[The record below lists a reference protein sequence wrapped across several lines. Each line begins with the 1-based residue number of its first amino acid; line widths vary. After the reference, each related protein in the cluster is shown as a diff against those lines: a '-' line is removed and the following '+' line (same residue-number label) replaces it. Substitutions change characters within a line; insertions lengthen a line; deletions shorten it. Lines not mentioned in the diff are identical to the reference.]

1 MEEGVRPVQGEHG
14 RAGAG
19 GYEHVPT
26 GQFDP
31 QAAPAGDPAQ
41 QVFGHG
47 GPQRDLGD
55 AGDVGPAPGVDG
67 DRPLVDGSE
76 GLLGHG
82 RGTSSWPGAGRR
94 DGVGRGISMS
104 IVDQLHDQTLKMAAE
119 ITANPQSDTLVEDF
133 DAFLI
138 ERDELMR
145 DIQHELTDQEKEKI
159 KEIIQTDQQM
169 AKQLTVIQNGIKAD
183 IQAIQ
188 KKKTKQLNYQ
198 NPYQPMTSD
207 GVYYDKRK

>member
-1 MEEGVRPVQGEHG
+1 
-14 RAGAG
+14 
-19 GYEHVPT
+19 
-26 GQFDP
+26 
-31 QAAPAGDPAQ
+31 
-41 QVFGHG
+41 
-47 GPQRDLGD
+47 
-55 AGDVGPAPGVDG
+55 
-67 DRPLVDGSE
+67 
-76 GLLGHG
+76 
-82 RGTSSWPGAGRR
+82 
-94 DGVGRGISMS
+94 MS

-119 ITANPQSDTLVEDF
+119 IAENPQSETLVEDF

-159 KEIIQTDQQM
+159 REIIQTDQQM

-198 NPYQPMTSD
+198 NPYQSITSD

>member
-1 MEEGVRPVQGEHG
+1 
-14 RAGAG
+14 
-19 GYEHVPT
+19 
-26 GQFDP
+26 
-31 QAAPAGDPAQ
+31 
-41 QVFGHG
+41 
-47 GPQRDLGD
+47 
-55 AGDVGPAPGVDG
+55 
-67 DRPLVDGSE
+67 
-76 GLLGHG
+76 
-82 RGTSSWPGAGRR
+82 
-94 DGVGRGISMS
+94 MS

-188 KKKTKQLNYQ
+188 KR
-198 NPYQPMTSD
+198 
-207 GVYYDKRK
+207 KRNS

>member
-1 MEEGVRPVQGEHG
+1 
-14 RAGAG
+14 
-19 GYEHVPT
+19 
-26 GQFDP
+26 
-31 QAAPAGDPAQ
+31 
-41 QVFGHG
+41 
-47 GPQRDLGD
+47 
-55 AGDVGPAPGVDG
+55 
-67 DRPLVDGSE
+67 
-76 GLLGHG
+76 
-82 RGTSSWPGAGRR
+82 
-94 DGVGRGISMS
+94 MS

-119 ITANPQSDTLVEDF
+119 IAANPQSDTLVEDF

-188 KKKTKQLNYQ
+188 KR
-198 NPYQPMTSD
+198 
-207 GVYYDKRK
+207 KRNS

>member
-1 MEEGVRPVQGEHG
+1 
-14 RAGAG
+14 
-19 GYEHVPT
+19 
-26 GQFDP
+26 
-31 QAAPAGDPAQ
+31 
-41 QVFGHG
+41 
-47 GPQRDLGD
+47 
-55 AGDVGPAPGVDG
+55 
-67 DRPLVDGSE
+67 
-76 GLLGHG
+76 
-82 RGTSSWPGAGRR
+82 
-94 DGVGRGISMS
+94 MS

-119 ITANPQSDTLVEDF
+119 IAENPQSETLVEDF

-159 KEIIQTDQQM
+159 REIIQTDQEM

-198 NPYQPMTSD
+198 NPYQPITSD